1 MVTRNGLLAAFVERP
16 RKTRFETQTPDEELM
31 LLLRRHWFTNLSWIA
46 LTLMMLF
53 VPPFVFQL
61 TTAGQLEAIRA
72 IPVRFQ
78 LVGTLVWYILTLG
91 FAFESFIMWYFNVF
105 LITDRRIV
113 DIDFWGLL
121 HKSVSETTLSNVQ
134 DVTHEVGGFW
144 RVVFNFGHV
153 YVQTAAEIPR
163 IEFLDI
169 PKPDLVHQKIAVLI
183 QKDFRK
189 R

>member
-1 MVTRNGLLAAFVERP
+1 MAIRNGLLAAFVERP
-16 RKTRFETQTPDEELM
+16 RKTRFETQTPDEEVV
-31 LLLRRHWFTNLSWIA
+31 LLLRRHWFTNLPWIA
-46 LTLMMLF
+46 LVLVMVP

-61 TTAGQLEAIRA
+61 NLLSQSEAIQA
-72 IPVRFQ
+72 IPLRFQ

-105 LITDRRIV
+105 LVTDRRIV

-153 YVQTAAEIPR
+153 YVQTAAEVPR

-169 PKPDLVHQKIAVLI
+169 PKPNLAHQKIAELI
-183 QKDFRK
+183 QR
-189 R
+189 RSRRR